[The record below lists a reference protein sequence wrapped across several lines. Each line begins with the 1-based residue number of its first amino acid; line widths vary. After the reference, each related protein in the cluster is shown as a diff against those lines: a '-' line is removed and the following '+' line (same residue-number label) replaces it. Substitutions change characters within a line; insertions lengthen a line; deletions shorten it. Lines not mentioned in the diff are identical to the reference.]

1 MGQDL
6 LTYVDL
12 ADRLQISTSAA
23 KVIAKGL
30 PRYCLPDGRTLVLC
44 DLGQLRANVEFLPE
58 ATWGNNRGRG
68 RGANRCLHGPQYTS
82 RPLPHC
88 RSRWTS
94 SGGNMVAS
102 LHKQIDELQRQ
113 LGILEENGW
122 GRVAIVENSMP
133 ARFRSVTGHL
143 GVSKRSSE
151 RARGGDAGPRTSRW
165 WSPASA

>member
-1 MGQDL
+1 MGQEL

-44 DLGQLRANVEFLPE
+44 DLAQLRANEELLPE
-58 ATWGNNRGRG
+58 PTWGNNKGRG
-68 RGANRCLHGPQYTS
+68 RWANRSERGLQSTS

-94 SGGNMVAS
+94 SGADMVAS

-113 LGILEENGW
+113 LGMLEEDGW
-122 GRVAIVENSMP
+122 DRVAIVENSML
-133 ARFRSVTGHL
+133 ARFRSVTSRL
-143 GVSKRSSE
+143 GVSKQSNE
-151 RARGGDAGPRTSRW
+151 RARGGDTGPRTSRW
-165 WSPASA
+165 WSPTSA